1 MVKLILRVK
10 AFPWALLVEA
20 GLIARG
26 RWRSMPE
33 RERRQ
38 LIVLAQRSR
47 GWPGNL
53 SAGERAEVWR
63 LLVRLNVRDLAGEI
77 VALRSATRSTRKL
90 RAAQAARVARIARQ
104 ARRGR

>member
-1 MVKLILRVK
+1 MAKLILRVK
-10 AFPWALLVEA
+10 AFPWTLLVEA

-38 LIVLAQRSR
+38 LVLLARRSR

-53 SAGERAEVWR
+53 SAGERAELWR
-63 LLVRLNVRDLAGEI
+63 LLVRLDVRDLAGEI
-77 VALRSATRSTRKL
+77 VALRGATRRTRKL
-90 RAAQAARVARIARQ
+90 RAAQAARVARIAQ
-104 ARRGR
+104 HARRGH